1 VHDTLKAIVRMKQRE
16 IAEAIERVPP
26 ADLRARVRDLPPSR
40 DFLAAVA
47 PGAVRPVATGPA
59 AVPHRVEAATTI
71 PEVAL
76 IAEIKR
82 ASPSKGALRMD
93 LDPAALARTYAG
105 AGAKAL
111 SVLTD
116 REFFRGSPDDLR
128 AARAAAPV
136 PVLRKDFTID
146 PYQVWES
153 RAMGADAVLLIARI
167 LTRGQMQDL
176 GGLARELGLVALFE
190 VHRDD
195 ELPAVLDCA
204 PRLVGVNSRDLD
216 TFEVSFEECIRIGRT
231 LPRDIGRVAE
241 SGIGTRE
248 EVERA
253 AACGYNAVL
262 VGEALVRSG
271 DPAAKIRE
279 LLGTTSD
286 GPPPFSAATLADLK
300 DLPPPPGMP

>member
-1 VHDTLKAIVRMKQRE
+1 MESIVRMKQRE
-16 IAEAIERVPP
+16 VAAATERAPL
-26 ADLRARVRDLPPSR
+26 ADLRAKARDLPPTR

-47 PGAVRPVATGPA
+47 PGVVRSPA
-59 AVPHRVEAATTI
+59 STPRRVEAAPVVLEI
-71 PEVAL
+71 AL

-82 ASPSKGALRMD
+82 ASPSKGVLRAD

-116 REFFRGSPDDLR
+116 REFFHGSSDDLR
-128 AARAAAPV
+128 AARVAISV
-136 PVLRKDFTID
+136 PILRKDFTID

-153 RAMGADAVLLIARI
+153 RTMGADAVLLIARI

-176 GGLARELGLVALFE
+176 GGLARELGLAVLFE

-216 TFEVSFEECIRIGRT
+216 TFEVSFEECLRIGRT
-231 LPRDIGRVAE
+231 LPRDVGRVAE

-271 DPAAKIRE
+271 DPAAKIRA
-279 LLGTTSD
+279 LLGTATD
-286 GPPPFSAATLADLK
+286 GPPPFSTATRADLK
-300 DLPPPPGMP
+300 DLPPPPGT

>member
-1 VHDTLKAIVRMKQRE
+1 VHETLKAIVRTKRRE
-16 IAEAIERVPP
+16 VDGAIERVPP
-26 ADLRARVRDLPPSR
+26 ADLRARVRDLPLPR

-47 PGAVRPVATGPA
+47 PGLAASAQPPAVAPR
-59 AVPHRVEAATTI
+59 RVEAAAAV
-71 PEVAL
+71 PEAAL

-82 ASPSKGALRMD
+82 ASPSQGALRAA
-93 LDPAALARTYAG
+93 LDPAARAKAYAG

-146 PYQVWES
+146 PYQVWET

-176 GGLARELGLVALFE
+176 GGLARELGLTALFE

-195 ELPAVLDCA
+195 ELPAVLDCS

-216 TFEVSFEECIRIGRT
+216 TFAVSFEDCLRIGRT
-231 LPRDIGRVAE
+231 LPRDVGRVAE

-262 VGEALVRSG
+262 VGEALIRSG
-271 DPAAKIRE
+271 DPAAKVRE
-279 LLGTTSD
+279 LLGTATD
-286 GPPPFSAATLADLK
+286 GPPPFSTATLSDLK
-300 DLPPPPGMP
+300 DLPPPPGKP